1 MRGQKAF
8 TLIEL
13 LSSMVLLG
21 VLAAVAIPVYVDL
34 QAAAEQAQVK
44 SVGAAL
50 GRGMQSVRTS
60 WIIQGAQ
67 GDGSNARVDIDVGGV
82 PVRFRNGLPVNVNS
96 SAHVP
101 AGTPNRDTAS
111 SKLFH
116 LFLSSTPEVVS
127 RDSNDTGWTM
137 LANRSC
143 VLVTRPRC
151 WEYRRGGQR
160 IARVTY
166 SGQTGEFFID

>member
-1 MRGQKAF
+1 MRGQRAF
-8 TLIEL
+8 TLVEL
-13 LSSMVLLG
+13 LSSIVLLA
-21 VLAAVAIPVYVDL
+21 VLAAVATPAYVDL
-34 QAAAEQAQVK
+34 QDAAEQAKVK
-44 SVGAAL
+44 SVAAAL

-67 GDGSNARVDIDVGGV
+67 GDGSNARVDLDVGGV
-82 PVRFRNGLPVNVNS
+82 PVRFRNGFPVNANS

-101 AGTPNRDTAS
+101 AGTPNRDTVS

-116 LFLSSTPEVVS
+116 LFLSLPPEVVL
-127 RDSNDTGWTM
+127 RNSNDTGWAM
-137 LANRSC
+137 LANISC
-143 VLVTRPRC
+143 ASVSRRRC

-166 SGQTGEFFID
+166 SGQTGEIFID